1 MSTDRSGAAAGSAV
15 VDEPGRPVGPIA
27 RVRAWIVGHRA
38 FLRYVLVGGF
48 NTLLDI
54 ALFTLL
60 AVPVGLPPLVAN
72 VCSTVVTMSVSYLL
86 NRLFVFRS
94 DSGVARTVGQF
105 VAVTL
110 TSAFV
115 VQSIVI
121 ESVIRLGEWVVP
133 TLDHGVLTSGA
144 KVCATGVGMI
154 TNYLGYRWLFRKR

>member
-1 MSTDRSGAAAGSAV
+1 MSPNGSGADTGIAV
-15 VDEPGRPVGPIA
+15 VDKADRPDGPIV
-27 RVRAWIVGHRA
+27 RVRHWVTRRGA

-48 NTLLDI
+48 NTVLDI
-54 ALFTLL
+54 ALFTIL

-94 DSGVARTVGQF
+94 DGGVARTVGQF

-115 VQSIVI
+115 VQSLVI
-121 ESVIRLGEWVVP
+121 ESVIHLGEWAIP
-133 TLDHGVLTSGA
+133 ALDHGILTSGA
-144 KVCATGVGMI
+144 KVCATAVGMI
-154 TNYLGYRWLFRKR
+154 TNYLGYRWLFRNR

>member
-1 MSTDRSGAAAGSAV
+1 MSADGTGSETGTAV
-15 VDEPGRPVGPIA
+15 VDEPERPRAPFEHI
-27 RVRAWIVGHRA
+27 RAWVIAHGA

-54 ALFTLL
+54 ALFTVL
-60 AVPVGLPPLVAN
+60 AVPVGLPPLIAN

-94 DSGVARTVGQF
+94 DGGVARTVGQF

-110 TSAFV
+110 TSAFL

-121 ESVIRLGEWVVP
+121 ESVIHLGEWIVP
-133 TLDHGVLTSGA
+133 NLDHGLLTSGA
-144 KVCATGVGMI
+144 KVCATGVGMV
-154 TNYLGYRWLFRKR
+154 TNYLGYRWLFHKR